1 MSVFNPTRCTLGEGP
16 LWHPERGE
24 LLWFDIV
31 NRRLHSNDR
40 QWDFGEMVSAAGWIS
55 REEIVIASESRLFQF
70 NLTTAAEQTLCALEA
85 DNPATRSNDGRAD
98 PMGGFW
104 IGTMAKAE
112 AEGAGA
118 FYRYHKGTL
127 RKLWG
132 DTTVTNAQ
140 CFAPDGRTAYFSDTP
155 TQQVMRVALDAE
167 GWPCATPQVAL
178 DFSAQGWYPDGA
190 ATDADGNLW
199 IAFWG
204 RGCVEG
210 YTPAGEKLATF
221 DFPCPQ
227 TTCPAFG
234 GADFSRLFCTSAA
247 RDLSRDNP
255 SYGQTFVVE
264 TPFKGRAEPRVIL

>member
-1 MSVFNPTRCTLGEGP
+1 MTVHDATQCVLGEGP
-16 LWHPERGE
+16 LWHPERTE

-31 NRRLHSNDR
+31 NCRLYTTNRR
-40 QWDFGEMVSAAGWIS
+40 WDFAEMVSAAGWIS
-55 REEIVIASESRLFQF
+55 RDELLIASEKRLFRF
-70 NLTTAAEQTLCALEA
+70 NLETGDEETLCPLEA
-85 DNPATRSNDGRAD
+85 DMQATRSNDGRAD

-112 AEGAGA
+112 GKGAGA
-118 FYRYHKGTL
+118 FYRYYKGEL

-132 DTTVTNAQ
+132 GITVTNAQ

-155 TQQVMRVALDAE
+155 THQVMRVALDAD
-167 GWPCATPQVAL
+167 GWPSAAPEVAL
-178 DFSAQGWYPDGA
+178 DFTAQGWYPDGA
-190 ATDADGNLW
+190 VTDAAGNLW

-210 YTPAGEKLATF
+210 YAPDGEVLARY

-234 GADFSRLFCTSAA
+234 GADFSRLYCTSAA
-247 RDLSRDNP
+247 RDLTDGNFAN
-255 SYGQTFVVE
+255 GQTFAVD
-264 TPFKGRAEPRVIL
+264 TPLQGRAEPRVLL

>member
-1 MSVFNPTRCTLGEGP
+1 MTVFNTSQCTLGEGP

-31 NRRLHSNDR
+31 NYRLYSASRR
-40 QWDFGEMVSAAGWIS
+40 WDFSEMVSAAGWIS
-55 REEIVIASESRLFQF
+55 RDEVLIASESRLFRF
-70 NLTTAAEQTLCALEA
+70 NLETGAEETLCLLEA

-112 AEGAGA
+112 AQGAGA
-118 FYRYHKGTL
+118 FYRYYKGEL

-132 DTTVTNAQ
+132 GITVTNAQ

-155 TQQVMRVALDAE
+155 THQVMRVALDAD
-167 GWPCATPQVAL
+167 GWPGAEPEVAL
-178 DFSAQGWYPDGA
+178 DFTAEGWYPDGA
-190 ATDADGNLW
+190 ATDAAGNLW

-210 YTPAGEKLATF
+210 YSPAGEKLASY

-234 GADFSRLFCTSAA
+234 GEGFSRLYCTSAA
-247 RDLSRDNP
+247 RDLTDGNP
-255 SYGQTFVVE
+255 ANGQTFAVG
-264 TPFKGRAEPRVIL
+264 TTIMGRAEPRVRL